1 MALKNVIWLTFNY
14 WYVAITF
21 NLLQFREVL
30 VLKWPEFEI
39 FWYKLIFLLNNF
51 VWNRAEQHLMLDVC
65 L

>member
-39 FWYKLIFLLNNF
+39 FWYKLIFYLITLYEIEQNNI
-51 VWNRAEQHLMLDVC
+51 
-65 L
+65 